1 MVKTAQSKIGLTT
14 MFVVLF
20 GFIPNSDALRSRVH
34 GVQAE
39 LSDLLDLAS
48 KRVEEYRLLF
58 KDLTA
63 EETKTEE
70 EKKTITG
77 KEKPL
82 QHD

>member
-1 MVKTAQSKIGLTT
+1 

-20 GFIPNSDALRSRVH
+20 GFIPNSDV
-34 GVQAE
+34 VQSLGYGAQTE
-39 LSDLLDLAS
+39 LADLLDRAS
-48 KRVEEYRLLF
+48 ERVEEYRLLF

-63 EETKTEE
+63 EETKSEE
-70 EKKTITG
+70 EKKTIAG